1 VLTWII
7 LRAAGIGA
15 YLVLWATVSWGL
27 VGTTALMGRRVPRAT
42 AIAVHQFL
50 ATAAFVLLGVHIGG
64 VLLDS
69 FVKFKPLDVLIPMH
83 STFKAVPVAFGI
95 FGMYALA
102 VVLISSWMR
111 KHVSTKV
118 WRALHLLAV
127 PAFALALVHGVFTG
141 TDTVR
146 PWMWWGYVIT
156 GTSVLFLMLTRT
168 LTIGLRPERHAVPAG
183 VRARTPRSAEA
194 PVAARGGV
202 PAPANPA
209 RNPTRPA
216 RAPAAPAPLPTTPTP
231 ASVPA
236 VTVPPAPAPGDPAAP
251 AVPVTVPISVPQPE
265 PVAATTSDTQPLP
278 STIVIRLEVVM
289 KDERGRDRGTQE
301 IEVPVRLER
310 FSLPPSRNGTRSA
323 HLPPHE

>member
-1 VLTWII
+1 MLTWVI

-27 VGTTALMGRRVPRAT
+27 VGTTALMGKKVPRAT
-42 AIAVHQFL
+42 AIAIHQFL

-69 FVKFKPLDVLIPMH
+69 FVKFKPLAVLIPMH
-83 STFKAVPVAFGI
+83 STFRAVPVAFGI
-95 FGMYALA
+95 VGMYALA

-111 KHVSTKV
+111 KHVSTKL

-183 VRARTPRSAEA
+183 VRARTPRSTEA
-194 PVAARGGV
+194 PGAVRGRERVPTAPV
-202 PAPANPA
+202 PAPA
-209 RNPTRPA
+209 
-216 RAPAAPAPLPTTPTP
+216 
-231 ASVPA
+231 ASAVPA
-236 VTVPPAPAPGDPAAP
+236 KP
-251 AVPVTVPISVPQPE
+251 AVPVTVPVSVPE
-265 PVAATTSDTQPLP
+265 ETIAAATSDAKPQPP

-310 FSLPPSRNGTRSA
+310 FSPPPSHNGARSA
-323 HLPPHE
+323 HHPPPRE

>member
-1 VLTWII
+1 VLTWVI

-27 VGTTALMGRRVPRAT
+27 VGTTALMGKKVPRAT
-42 AIAVHQFL
+42 AIAIHQFL

-83 STFKAVPVAFGI
+83 STFRAVPVAFGI
-95 FGMYALA
+95 VGMYALA

-111 KHVSTKV
+111 KHVSTRL

-183 VRARTPRSAEA
+183 VRARTPRSTEA
-194 PVAARGGV
+194 PAAARGRERVPPAPV
-202 PAPANPA
+202 PAPA
-209 RNPTRPA
+209 
-216 RAPAAPAPLPTTPTP
+216 
-231 ASVPA
+231 ASAVPA
-236 VTVPPAPAPGDPAAP
+236 KP
-251 AVPVTVPISVPQPE
+251 AVPVTVPVSVPE
-265 PVAATTSDTQPLP
+265 ETIAAATSDAKPQPP

-310 FSLPPSRNGTRSA
+310 FSPPPSHNGARSA
-323 HLPPHE
+323 HHPPPRE

>member
-27 VGTTALMGRRVPRAT
+27 VGTTALMGKKVPRAT
-42 AIAVHQFL
+42 AIAIHQFL

-95 FGMYALA
+95 FGVYALA

-183 VRARTPRSAEA
+183 VRARTPRSTD
-194 PVAARGGV
+194 AAK
-202 PAPANPA
+202 
-209 RNPTRPA
+209 
-216 RAPAAPAPLPTTPTP
+216 
-231 ASVPA
+231 
-236 VTVPPAPAPGDPAAP
+236 PPAPAPGDPAAP

-265 PVAATTSDTQPLP
+265 PVAAATSDTQPLP
-278 STIVIRLEVVM
+278 STIVIRLEIVM

-310 FSLPPSRNGTRSA
+310 FSPPPSRNGTRSP
-323 HLPPHE
+323 HHPPHE

>member
-1 VLTWII
+1 VLTWVI

-27 VGTTALMGRRVPRAT
+27 VGTTALMGKKVPRAT
-42 AIAVHQFL
+42 AIAIHQFL

-83 STFKAVPVAFGI
+83 STFRAVPVAFGI
-95 FGMYALA
+95 VGMYALA

-111 KHVSTKV
+111 KHVSTRL

-168 LTIGLRPERHAVPAG
+168 LTIGLRPERHAAPAG
-183 VRARTPRSAEA
+183 VRARTPRSTEA
-194 PVAARGGV
+194 PAAARGRERVPPAPV
-202 PAPANPA
+202 PAPA
-209 RNPTRPA
+209 
-216 RAPAAPAPLPTTPTP
+216 
-231 ASVPA
+231 ASAVPA
-236 VTVPPAPAPGDPAAP
+236 KP
-251 AVPVTVPISVPQPE
+251 AVPVTVPVSVPE
-265 PVAATTSDTQPLP
+265 ETIAAATSDAKPQPP

-310 FSLPPSRNGTRSA
+310 FSPPPSHNGARSA
-323 HLPPHE
+323 HHPPPRE

>member
-1 VLTWII
+1 MLTWII

-27 VGTTALMGRRVPRAT
+27 VGTTALMGKKVPRAT

-95 FGMYALA
+95 VGMYSLA
-102 VVLISSWMR
+102 VVLISSWAR
-111 KHVSTKV
+111 KHLSTKL

-183 VRARTPRSAEA
+183 VRARPTRD
-194 PVAARGGV
+194 AAG
-202 PAPANPA
+202 PAAAPA
-209 RNPTRPA
+209 RTR
-216 RAPAAPAPLPTTPTP
+216 RPAAPAR
-231 ASVPA
+231 VPA
-236 VTVPPAPAPGDPAAP
+236 APESTPEPSAP
-251 AVPVTVPISVPQPE
+251 AVPVTVPVTIPQPE
-265 PVAATTSDTQPLP
+265 PIAAAASPPEAPPP

-289 KDERGRDRGTQE
+289 KDERGRDRGIQE

-310 FSLPPSRNGTRSA
+310 FSPPPSHNGARAA
-323 HLPPHE
+323 HSQPTQD